1 MQLTEHAAGQALVAA
16 GPVVTTAALTLLSRL
31 AAPLPGLSQ
40 AHPVGGAI
48 AGGFRVAATAS
59 PVPKV
64 GRHGLDDGVC
74 R

>member
-1 MQLTEHAAGQALVAA
+1 VQLTEHAAGQALVAA

-40 AHPVGGAI
+40 AYHEGGAV
-48 AGGFRVAATAS
+48 AGGVPVAGTAS
-59 PVPKV
+59 PVPRV
-64 GRHGLDDGVC
+64 SRHGLNDGVC